1 VGEIKVEWRVAVS
14 KGPKEAPVKTSERP
28 SKLHQHLHLYA
39 LAASAAGVSMLA
51 LAQPGEAEIVYT
63 PVNQDILGTYDLDLT
78 GDGTIDFYLIDFQQ
92 NVAGFSYGY
101 LRVAA
106 SVTGNAVAKGEH
118 GVRVLR
124 SGDQIGPKTKLW
136 ESGGGVMESGYKE
149 HTSPYRS
156 KCFGPW
162 KNKQGY
168 LGVKFMIS
176 GEVHYGWALMSA
188 SCVLPHDRFGSMLIE
203 GFLTGYAYET
213 IPNKAIKAGQE
224 TGTMDE
230 SLNDEPTPQSVP
242 APTSATLGMLAK
254 GAQALSIWRRE

>member
-1 VGEIKVEWRVAVS
+1 M
-14 KGPKEAPVKTSERP
+14 KTSERR
-28 SKLHQHLHLYA
+28 SKLHLRDSLNQHLHIYA

-63 PVNQDILGTYDLDLT
+63 PVDQILDPMSSYALDLN
-78 GDGTIDFYLIDFQQ
+78 GDGTIDFYLIDFQE
-92 NVAGFSYGY
+92 NIAGFSYGY
-101 LRVAA
+101 LAVAA

-136 ESGGGVMESGYKE
+136 GSGGQVMESGYKE

-176 GEVHYGWALMSA
+176 GEVHYGWARMSA

-224 TGTMDE
+224 TGTLDE
-230 SLNDEPTPQSVP
+230 SLNDEPTPMSVP
-242 APTSATLGMLAK
+242 APAAATLRMLAK
-254 GAQALSIWRRE
+254 GAQALSIWRP